1 MTTVRNQCREFRLT
15 IISKVFFF
23 WSSKPQRFC
32 QVGCWPSFGQ
42 AVAPSWQIPHW
53 DSVSLAD
60 AVCCA
65 SIIFFFLALWAF
77 SEAGEMAVGSALSF
91 YFFGHAIDVR
101 EGPVK

>member
-1 MTTVRNQCREFRLT
+1 MQGVQAHDNFKS
-15 IISKVFFF
+15 ISF
-23 WSSKPQRFC
+23 WSSKPQGVC

-42 AVAPSWQIPHW
+42 AVAATWQIPHW

-65 SIIFFFLALWAF
+65 SMFIFSALWAF
-77 SEAGEMAVGSALSF
+77 SEAGEMAVGSALS